1 MFVLAMLLW
10 CGCQPTH
17 RPGAVTQPVE
27 DDPGSG
33 SETQRLTSSQEPSL
47 GRRVRIAA
55 AADLRFAMDEL
66 RSAFGRHE
74 PLISLEPTFGSSG
87 NFYAQLANE
96 APFDL
101 FLSADIEFPRK
112 LINQGQGLPESGFE
126 YAVGEL
132 VVWVQSD
139 SPIDIAN
146 QGLSALALKSLR
158 RIAIANPQHAPYGRA
173 AEAALKHQELY
184 DAVRG
189 RLVLADNVAQ
199 ALQFVD
205 SGAAD
210 VGLVAA
216 SLAMAPSLRDKGRF
230 QVVDPGSY
238 PPIVQG
244 GVIMKW
250 ALDREAAASFRQ
262 FLLGAEG
269 RSILLRYGF
278 RLPDGAP

>member
-1 MFVLAMLLW
+1 
-10 CGCQPTH
+10 
-17 RPGAVTQPVE
+17 
-27 DDPGSG
+27 
-33 SETQRLTSSQEPSL
+33 
-47 GRRVRIAA
+47 VRIAA

-66 RSAFGRHE
+66 RSEFGRHE

-146 QGLSALALKSLR
+146 QGLSALALESVR